1 MKKTLFSICA
11 FLLALT
17 ASAQRMDTPAGTLID
32 NMYRTSDSWKQ
43 KSWTGTAPGRYEGLV
58 SKIVVG
64 DDGCLYVYNPLSGL
78 DSKSWLKL
86 DKVSDG
92 QYKAVLPQDIH
103 KDDNGDDDDDESG
116 SERILQLNRLQLK
129 GNDKYEV
136 VAKNRNYMMFTWDGK
151 TLTMQGVG
159 SKSEILGMTYK
170 NVWEDRYGD
179 WAVTV
184 QTLEDKLVTP
194 PASARK
200 EQYTL
205 TSREVTSPR
214 IVEAAVDGND
224 LYLKGIFKSAKL
236 AGVWVKLTKDGDKY
250 VMQTN
255 Q

>member
-92 QYKAVLPQDIH
+92 Q
-103 KDDNGDDDDDESG
+103 
-116 SERILQLNRLQLK
+116 
-129 GNDKYEV
+129 
-136 VAKNRNYMMFTWDGK
+136 
-151 TLTMQGVG
+151 
-159 SKSEILGMTYK
+159 
-170 NVWEDRYGD
+170 
-179 WAVTV
+179 
-184 QTLEDKLVTP
+184 
-194 PASARK
+194 
-200 EQYTL
+200 
-205 TSREVTSPR
+205 
-214 IVEAAVDGND
+214 
-224 LYLKGIFKSAKL
+224 
-236 AGVWVKLTKDGDKY
+236 
-250 VMQTN
+250 
-255 Q
+255 